1 MKLRIKGNSL
11 RMRLSQTE
19 VKDIAEGKEVVDQI
33 CFLPNAVM
41 KYTLY
46 SHPESPDITAQF
58 SQGEIR
64 VGLPKATAQKW
75 ANGNENALKGS
86 QDNGD
91 SDKLFLLVEKDFTC
105 LKTRENENEHESDL
119 FPNPNKAHG
128 SCS

>member
-19 VKDIAEGKEVVDQI
+19 VKSIAEGKEVVDQI
-33 CFLPNAVM
+33 RFLPNAAM

-46 SHPESPDITAQF
+46 SHPEGSQITAQF
-58 SQGEIR
+58 NQGEIR

-75 ANGNENALKGS
+75 ANGNDVAIKGS
-86 QDNGD
+86 QENGD
-91 SDKLFLLVEKDFTC
+91 SEPLFLLIEKDFAC
-105 LKTRENENEHESDL
+105 LKSRENENEDESDL